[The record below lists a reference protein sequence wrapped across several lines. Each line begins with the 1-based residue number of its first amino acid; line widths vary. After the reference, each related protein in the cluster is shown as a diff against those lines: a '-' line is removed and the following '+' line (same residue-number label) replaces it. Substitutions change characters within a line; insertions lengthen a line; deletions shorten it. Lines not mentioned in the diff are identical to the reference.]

1 MQLFVDLDGVLAD
14 FDSHYDTL
22 FGGRPDKKDDSVDW
36 KAIAKADKFFF
47 NLPPMPDYE
56 ALWARVER
64 HKPIILTG
72 IPSSVPNAPDLKRA
86 WVSKYIGPSVP
97 VITCASKNK
106 CNYASPGDV
115 LIDDWEKHKA
125 KWENVGGIWITHV
138 NAVETAKRL
147 TEIGL

>member
-1 MQLFVDLDGVLAD
+1 
-14 FDSHYDTL
+14 
-22 FGGRPDKKDDSVDW
+22 
-36 KAIAKADKFFF
+36 
-47 NLPPMPDYE
+47 MPDYE

-64 HKPIILTG
+64 HSPIILTG

-86 WVSKYIGPSVP
+86 WVSKYIGSSVP